1 MSGEN
6 IINLQEYL
14 KKYSTISSSFIDDFY
29 SLYSYDTNND
39 DFVINIEMLAK
50 WLKAEK
56 KHLKETL
63 TNSYIKNVDYKV
75 SKKDI
80 NTGGRKS
87 ELILLTP
94 DCMKRLCMASRT
106 KKSEEVRT
114 YFIEIEKHI
123 DKYKTYII
131 EGLS

>member
-29 SLYSYDTNND
+29 SLYSYYDTNND

-56 KHLKETL
+56 KHLKR
-63 TNSYIKNVDYKV
+63 
-75 SKKDI
+75 
-80 NTGGRKS
+80 NT
-87 ELILLTP
+87 
-94 DCMKRLCMASRT
+94 
-106 KKSEEVRT
+106 
-114 YFIEIEKHI
+114 Y
-123 DKYKTYII
+123 
-131 EGLS
+131 